1 MTLNKNDIG
10 EDKRSC
16 RVWDTGSSNVVTFK
30 HIMWLSVWTLCLYG
44 EALSVRNTSQSWS
57 TAPKLKS
64 HVPTVWLPTATR
76 HVTGSWSWTWGW
88 GGRAGHCQGLRGED
102 GIAKGRSTAYRGRVA
117 WPEWLLGWSPGRA
130 GVFAWPARVN
140 QNKSYPPPLLTEPLS
155 QSVSRIW
162 LRESLVKPIR
172 SNNPAL
178 VWMRSPAL
186 AIKRSSTLSLYHPN
200 NSSRRFVS
208 QGEVWER
215 IG

>member
-1 MTLNKNDIG
+1 MFEHYVCMGKCGRSETWEKNCG
-10 EDKRSC
+10 
-16 RVWDTGSSNVVTFK
+16 NVRQEQRK
-30 HIMWLSVWTLCLYG
+30 
-44 EALSVRNTSQSWS
+44 ERQSWS

-76 HVTGSWSWTWGW
+76 HDVTGSWSWSWTWGW

-102 GIAKGRSTAYRGRVA
+102 GIVRGRSTAYRGRVT

-162 LRESLVKPIR
+162 LRESFVKPIR
-172 SNNPAL
+172 SNNP
-178 VWMRSPAL
+178 
-186 AIKRSSTLSLYHPN
+186 
-200 NSSRRFVS
+200 SSRYRHSHISNAQALFHFTP
-208 QGEVWER
+208 QYEGFQ
-215 IG
+215 